1 MSNSSLFK
9 VSPEKFLFPL
19 ETENIFQLSSSQ
31 EKISKEIEIK
41 IINISTEFIITKIKT
56 TKRENYIM
64 NLSCF
69 VLEPK
74 EEKIIKIRF
83 KRDKGEKLELKS
95 HRIQFEGS
103 IISKEEKDLKVDELY
118 KKYIKAGNKENIN
131 NIIAKTSF
139 IDKNGNDIAS
149 LSSTNI
155 TDFKS
160 NIQNNETK
168 KDNEI
173 NNNEFNLLDLSKA
186 SNIDIII
193 ALSLAL
199 VVGFYLLS

>member
-1 MSNSSLFK
+1 MT
-9 VSPEKFLFPL
+9 PP
-19 ETENIFQLSSSQ
+19 
-31 EKISKEIEIK
+31 
-41 IINISTEFIITKIKT
+41 
-56 TKRENYIM
+56 
-64 NLSCF
+64 CF

-83 KRDKGEKLELKS
+83 KRDEGEKLELKS
-95 HRIQFEGS
+95 HKIQFEGS
-103 IISKEEKDLKVDELY
+103 IISQEEKDLNVDELY

-139 IDKNGNDIAS
+139 IDKNGNDIA
-149 LSSTNI
+149 
-155 TDFKS
+155 
-160 NIQNNETK
+160 

-193 ALSLAL
+193 AFSLAL
-199 VVGFYLLS
+199 VIGFYLLR